1 MHLQNYRKTASFYIR
16 LDTGNPLTTPLLSLS
31 RFSCLRR
38 LPLSHPLKHP
48 RSATD
53 RPVDPPPDLK
63 VFALTPK
70 SCHLQNCLMLLIF
83 YSVIILN
90 TCLFQ
95 YVYDGNAKA
104 SLKQL
109 YSFALCCKKYFTVD
123 SSSCDF
129 KVTFVIF
136 PFFSNTMPLVY

>member
-1 MHLQNYRKTASFYIR
+1 
-16 LDTGNPLTTPLLSLS
+16 
-31 RFSCLRR
+31 
-38 LPLSHPLKHP
+38 
-48 RSATD
+48 
-53 RPVDPPPDLK
+53 
-63 VFALTPK
+63 
-70 SCHLQNCLMLLIF
+70 MLLIF

-136 PFFSNTMPLVY
+136 PFFKHYAISLLMAVRAYRVDPSRRRRCFCWRRGLDAVQDSLPLPRRSHN